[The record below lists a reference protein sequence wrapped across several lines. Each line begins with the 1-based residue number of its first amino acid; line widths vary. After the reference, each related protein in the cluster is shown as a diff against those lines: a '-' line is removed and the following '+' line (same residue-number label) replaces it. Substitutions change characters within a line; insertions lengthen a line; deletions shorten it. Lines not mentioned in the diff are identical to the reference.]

1 MADCAIFRVCF
12 SSGEI
17 FLRNNLTPLFIGL
30 KGSGDVTGIGAAT
43 ALHMIQFQPRL
54 VITGRTKSK
63 LDAVEDSLLA
73 AGLKHDRFLSAVCD
87 VMDDAQLENLV
98 QKTLDMFGQIDVLV
112 NNAAVLAYHT
122 VMDTNMA
129 EFDHVMNT
137 NIRSPFLLTKLCL
150 PYLIK
155 TKGCVVNVSSI
166 SGQFTYQ
173 NEAAYGISKAAL
185 DQFTGILANEM
196 GEHGVRVNSVNPGV
210 IRTGIQR
217 KGGMSEQRYAQYAE
231 DQQKTH
237 PLGRVGEPDEVA
249 MAITFLASDQASF
262 TSGQI
267 LYVDGG
273 RHKKPT

>member
-1 MADCAIFRVCF
+1 MA
-12 SSGEI
+12 S
-17 FLRNNLTPLFIGL
+17 L
-30 KGSGDVTGIGAAT
+30 KDKVVIITGSGDVTGIGAAT

-73 AGLKHDRFLSAVCD
+73 AGLKHDR
-87 VMDDAQLENLV
+87 
-98 QKTLDMFGQIDVLV
+98 V